1 MGIRDENIEEAAV
14 PIPEDVIEELEAL
27 RGPPPKPPNSVAY
40 SGLVYVAMAAALQ
53 ETMVHT
59 PEQVEEF
66 VTRIKG
72 LVSQKRQGLW
82 SSVVPQMYQ
91 GQYQESV
98 PKNWLEIIKNSGA
111 VCVDG

>member
-1 MGIRDENIEEAAV
+1 
-14 PIPEDVIEELEAL
+14 
-27 RGPPPKPPNSVAY
+27 
-40 SGLVYVAMAAALQ
+40 MAAALQ

-66 VTRIKG
+66 VARIKG

-111 VCVDG
+111 VCVAGWNDRCCILYPQTSSPAVPQRNTDVDAINEFKK